1 VARGADPTRMTS
13 RATSSPW
20 KRTAILF
27 LGHLVNDG
35 YGELLT
41 PLLPLLI
48 KRLDLSL
55 AMAGLLGTFRIVINS
70 LAQPIFGLLVDRM
83 ERPVFAVVGPAVT
96 VIAMSLVGLALSYP
110 ALALLMLASGLGSAL
125 FHPAAATYVGRGA
138 DRNRGLLMAFFGSG
152 GTFGASLAPIL
163 VVPFVM
169 TFGFERTAWLVIPGL
184 AAVLLI
190 GIRLLR
196 APRGPR
202 EAPPS
207 PAQAD
212 GDCTVRL
219 PRRFAILWIAIV
231 LRSLAGTTFS
241 YFMAVLIT
249 SLGGSPFVA
258 AAGLTTF
265 WFAGAAGEYAAGHLS
280 DRHGRKP
287 ILFWAMLLATPFLLA
302 FLYAPRSLHLPFLAL
317 AGVFL
322 YASNPVGIVA
332 AQECLPGRTG
342 LVTGLVMG
350 FAWGIGGLALGP
362 LGRLADLYGLVPV
375 MTWIGFLPLLSAIL
389 VLFYRENAV
398 GKGRSRQ

>member
-1 VARGADPTRMTS
+1 MAAHTVS
-13 RATSSPW
+13 VPW
-20 KRTAILF
+20 KRTATLF

-35 YGELLT
+35 YGELLS

-70 LAQPIFGLLVDRM
+70 LAQPVFGLSVDRV
-83 ERPVFAVVGPAVT
+83 ERPVFVIVGPALT
-96 VIAMSLVGLALSYP
+96 VVAMSLVGLAPSYTV
-110 ALALLMLASGLGSAL
+110 LALLMLATGLGSAL

-138 DRNRGLLMAFFGSG
+138 NRNRGLLMAFFSSG

-163 VVPFVM
+163 VVPFVL
-169 TFGFERTAWLVIPGL
+169 TFGFARMAWLVIPGL
-184 AAVLLI
+184 AAVLWI

-196 APRGPR
+196 TPPRSQ
-202 EAPPS
+202 EALPS
-207 PAQAD
+207 PAQED
-212 GDCTVRL
+212 GDCATRI
-219 PRRFAILWIAIV
+219 PGRFAILWIAIV

-287 ILFWAMLLATPFLLA
+287 ILFFAMLLATPCLVA
-302 FLYAPRSLHLPFLAL
+302 FLYAPRSLHLPLLAL
-317 AGVFL
+317 AGAFL

-332 AQECLPGRTG
+332 AQECLPGRAG

-362 LGRLADLYGLVPV
+362 LGHLADLYGLVPV
-375 MTWIGFLPLLSAIL
+375 MTGIGFFPALSAIL
-389 VLFYRENAV
+389 ILFYRERSV
-398 GKGRSRQ
+398 GNGRRE